1 MPHPYAHLPTEFV
14 GFRHW
19 NSARTPEEKIADFL
33 QKFSAP
39 SDASD
44 YHPLLLVDN
53 SSCSGEIA
61 RSFGLFVKDGALFE
75 IHGSECS
82 VWNFNGQWEPEETST
97 AALLHHLDFGTL
109 GIDGNDDSQF
119 AEPLRAVLDW
129 VDSALQKRVLL
140 NALPQ
145 DINITPAP
153 KKI

>member
-1 MPHPYAHLPTEFV
+1 M
-14 GFRHW
+14 
-19 NSARTPEEKIADFL
+19 PEEKIAYFL
-33 QKFSAP
+33 EKFGALES
-39 SDASD
+39 STT

-82 VWNFNGQWEPEETST
+82 MWDFIGQWEPEETST

-109 GIDGNDDSQF
+109 GIDGDEDNHF
-119 AEPLRAVLDW
+119 AEPLRAIFDW
-129 VDSALQKRVLL
+129 VDSAIQQQVLL
-140 NALPQ
+140 YAVPTGSPQ
-145 DINITPAP
+145 TP